1 METSTVVR
9 SFEQRDQTAVEALY
23 RKGFDIYK
31 DFCVEIHILT
41 QWFKDDKLA
50 KGNDMSSIQSHY
62 MSNPQKHF
70 WVAENNGEV
79 VGCVGGM
86 LGGDFSLSEASTS
99 TLLPDLQPH
108 IELVRMCVS
117 DTVRGE
123 GVAAML
129 LDTLGAYGKQRGC
142 RYIVLST
149 LDGMTPACKF
159 YTKQGFYLYNQRII
173 DMDQHVAEHPPPAHL
188 QASSYT
194 NEVNVVFYAKEL

>member
-1 METSTVVR
+1 METSSVVR
-9 SFEQRDQTAVEALY
+9 SFQQRDQAAVEALY

-41 QWFKDDKLA
+41 QWFIDDKLA
-50 KGNDMSSIQSHY
+50 EGNDMSSIQSHY

-70 WVAENNGEV
+70 WVAEKNGKV

-86 LGGDFSLSEASTS
+86 IGGDSEASTS
-99 TLLPDLQPH
+99 TLPDLQPH

-123 GVAAML
+123 GVAAL
-129 LDTLGAYGKQRGC
+129 LLNTLGAYGKQRGS
-142 RYIVLST
+142 RYTVR
-149 LDGMTPACKF
+149 K
-159 YTKQGFYLYNQRII
+159 I
-173 DMDQHVAEHPPPAHL
+173 DLDQHVAEHPPPAYL

-194 NEVNVVFYAKEL
+194 NEVNVVYYAKEL